1 MAKIRKGE
9 LPHVFLLSGEEHYY
23 IDKAKEA
30 LLGRLF
36 PDGRGR
42 EDALQKVDGDLGLD
56 ALLAGIE
63 SAPFFADKNVILLN
77 GTNLFRD
84 SKQAGG
90 DTKELDSLIRLLG
103 DMPPYSYIIF
113 IAPYKADKR
122 RKLYKTVAKYG
133 LVLESEAL
141 RAWNINDWLQDKL
154 RSLHKDMDREAYAYF
169 AGAVSMMQQ
178 VSLSYLD
185 QEFDKLALFSKDR
198 RITKAELVEV
208 FSGLPEVSIFALLD
222 AISARDS
229 KKALMLLHRQLAD
242 GMYFTVLVA
251 LLTRHV
257 RQLWQAKVL
266 MKKGIRGKALAKPLE
281 LNPFIA
287 EKLGRAAAGFDEA
300 VLKRA
305 MLMLIDADYL
315 LKTGQA
321 GNEVLE
327 ETVILLCRK

>member
-1 MAKIRKGE
+1 
-9 LPHVFLLSGEEHYY
+9 
-23 IDKAKEA
+23 
-30 LLGRLF
+30 
-36 PDGRGR
+36 
-42 EDALQKVDGDLGLD
+42 
-56 ALLAGIE
+56 
-63 SAPFFADKNVILLN
+63 
-77 GTNLFRD
+77 
-84 SKQAGG
+84 
-90 DTKELDSLIRLLG
+90 
-103 DMPPYSYIIF
+103 MPPYSYIIF

-229 KKALMLLHRQLAD
+229 KK
-242 GMYFTVLVA
+242 
-251 LLTRHV
+251 
-257 RQLWQAKVL
+257 
-266 MKKGIRGKALAKPLE
+266 P
-281 LNPFIA
+281 
-287 EKLGRAAAGFDEA
+287 
-300 VLKRA
+300 
-305 MLMLIDADYL
+305 
-315 LKTGQA
+315 
-321 GNEVLE
+321 
-327 ETVILLCRK
+327 